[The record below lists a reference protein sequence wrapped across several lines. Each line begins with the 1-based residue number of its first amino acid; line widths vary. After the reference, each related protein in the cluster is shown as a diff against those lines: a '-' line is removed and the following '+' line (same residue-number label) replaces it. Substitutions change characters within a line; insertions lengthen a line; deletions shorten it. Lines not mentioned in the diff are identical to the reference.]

1 MLRLEDTNDNSDWRC
16 ITTKY
21 IKSLADGQL
30 GTTKA
35 TLYTA
40 PAATQAIVEKINLVN
55 TSSGTVKVN
64 LYFKASG
71 GTSRRIIPYDME
83 LEGYYSAVVD
93 DEITLE
99 AADIIEGDANAGSV
113 VDYTL
118 SGVEN
123 S

>member
-1 MLRLEDTNDNSDWRC
+1 MTSV
-16 ITTKY
+16 
-21 IKSLADGQL
+21 IKSLANGQL

-40 PAATQAIVEKINLVN
+40 PASTYAIVKHVKLTNT
-55 TSSGTVKVN
+55 TSSMVKCN

-83 LEGYYSAVVD
+83 LEAYASFKSD
-93 DEITLE
+93 SETLE
-99 AADIIEGDANAGSV
+99 PADIIEGDANSGSA
-113 VDYTL
+113 VDFVI
-118 SGVEN
+118 SGIEN

>member
-1 MLRLEDTNDNSDWRC
+1 MAKAE
-16 ITTKY
+16 

-30 GTTKA
+30 PTTKT
-35 TLYTA
+35 TLYTT
-40 PAATQAIVEKINLVN
+40 PAATQTIMRHVKLVN
-55 TSSGTVKVN
+55 TTSSMVKCN

-83 LEGYYSAVVD
+83 LEAYAYHKTDG
-93 DEITLE
+93 ETLE
-99 AADIIEGDANAGSV
+99 AADIIEGDANSGSAIDFV
-113 VDYTL
+113 I

>member
-1 MLRLEDTNDNSDWRC
+1 MTEAA
-16 ITTKY
+16 

-35 TLYTA
+35 TLYTT
-40 PAATQAIVEKINLVN
+40 PAATQAVIDHIKLTNI
-55 TSSGTVKVN
+55 TPSMVKCN

-83 LEGYYSAVVD
+83 LEAHASFKSD
-93 DEITLE
+93 KEMLE
-99 AADIIEGDANAGSV
+99 AADIIEGDANSGSAI
-113 VDYTL
+113 DYIIK
-118 SGVEN
+118 GIEN